1 MGQVGTVK
9 TGKQVM
15 LASRKNICALRIL
28 FVVPEVGEK
37 LVEPDLGLVLNFW
50 NHLGMF
56 VKGEIFKLMGHPP
69 S

>member
-37 LVEPDLGLVLNFW
+37 LVEPDLGLVLNF
-50 NHLGMF
+50 
-56 VKGEIFKLMGHPP
+56 
-69 S
+69 